1 MTNFG
6 DDTYVWDI
14 RNARKEAGIQIKNL
28 LQTRRIKNAKLVN
41 PAVLMGLLTTPRARA
56 ERMAELW
63 GTDPVHASNQ
73 GYTNLAKSVMEEV
86 KSETVVHTRKPS
98 SVSTTTT
105 TASTPTV
112 ALRRDSFYA
121 GRGGWRGRGGHS
133 GAHGGRGGHRAHG
146 GHGHPKRGG
155 RGHRGRL

>member
-105 TASTPTV
+105 TLEAIGLTEAMATP
-112 ALRRDSFYA
+112 RE
-121 GRGGWRGRGGHS
+121 
-133 GAHGGRGGHRAHG
+133 GAEATGADRNRTICNIQM
-146 GHGHPKRGG
+146 
-155 RGHRGRL
+155 